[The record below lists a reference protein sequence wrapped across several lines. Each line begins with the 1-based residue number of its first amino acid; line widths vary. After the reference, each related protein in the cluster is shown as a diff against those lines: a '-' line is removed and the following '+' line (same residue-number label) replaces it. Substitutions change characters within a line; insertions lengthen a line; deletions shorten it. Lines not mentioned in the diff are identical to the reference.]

1 MNYEINWMNFTLK
14 DKLNCIRSNIISPW
28 DCKWTNTSI
37 LNRPYSTRTLTMDFY
52 NTYTKIIIKTE
63 FFFLR
68 LKMRM
73 IINRSKNFIWKKKRW
88 KFNVRCSMRMN
99 QFNIVRFISLSLSP
113 FIYNMNYQCTYTYP
127 LKMKSEKN
135 KKKSKRKGWMNERC
149 ISSSNFH
156 TLSICFHLSYFS
168 FVYEKV

>member
-1 MNYEINWMNFTLK
+1 MNFTLK

-113 FIYNMNYQCTYTYP
+113 FIYNMNYQCTYHIHWKWRAKRT
-127 LKMKSEKN
+127 KKNRKEKDEWT
-135 KKKSKRKGWMNERC
+135 RD
-149 ISSSNFH
+149 
-156 TLSICFHLSYFS
+156 
-168 FVYEKV
+168 V